1 VVKVGI
7 VVLLFVVVIGALV
20 YACLRPARIL
30 GVDGEQLAYSVSG
43 AVDSPFP
50 GRCEKRKGERWVCG
64 TFDEK
69 GKVAVRYRVIVDGS
83 GCWDG
88 RRLAEI
94 PDAPETRKE
103 ASGCITVLDYLEL
116 GGPD

>member
-7 VVLLFVVVIGALV
+7 LILLAAAVLGAVV

-30 GVDGEQLAYSVSG
+30 GVEGEQLAYSVSG

-50 GRCEKRKGERWVCG
+50 GRCEERKRDRWVCG
-64 TFDEK
+64 TFDEE
-69 GKVAVRYRVIVDGS
+69 GRIAVRFRVVVEDS
-83 GCWDG
+83 GCWDA
-88 RRLAEI
+88 RRLTATS
-94 PDAPETRKE
+94 DAPETRKE